1 MFKEYSDE
9 EFFNCQ
15 LRGANNV
22 VNAVCGE
29 KDFSNIPP
37 DVLRRA
43 GERGSAVHKAIE
55 EFLKSDMMKIPQIDL
70 EYLGYWDQF
79 KTWLAERTYLGKIY
93 GVEIKIISDTVG
105 CKGIIDCIAEFK
117 NKDDDKTRVALIDW
131 KTSSRLDMF
140 RTKCQMQ
147 LYYELLSV
155 EYPDIAEKITEL
167 RVLNITKTGYRWFKF
182 DIDRE
187 LGKSILYIYN
197 HYLRQ
202 EAERRK

>member
-55 EFLKSDMMKIPQIDL
+55 EFLKSDMTKMPQIDL
-70 EYLGYWDQF
+70 EYLCYIQH
-79 KTWLAERTYLGKIY
+79 LL
-93 GVEIKIISDTVG
+93 
-105 CKGIIDCIAEFK
+105 
-117 NKDDDKTRVALIDW
+117 
-131 KTSSRLDMF
+131 RLLF
-140 RTKCQMQ
+140 F
-147 LYYELLSV
+147 LVILLQQS
-155 EYPDIAEKITEL
+155 L
-167 RVLNITKTGYRWFKF
+167 RY
-182 DIDRE
+182 
-187 LGKSILYIYN
+187 S
-197 HYLRQ
+197 H
-202 EAERRK
+202 